1 MGIKFLQEQEK
12 FVSGKVLLFDKPLNW
27 TSFDLVKKVKN
38 ILLKYLEIKKIKV
51 GHAGTLDPLAT
62 GLLIICVGKA
72 TKHIQRF
79 QNMDKEYVANIVL
92 GKTTPSF
99 DLETDFDNVFETSH
113 ITPELVHE
121 TIQQFIGEQDQIPP
135 IFSAKNIKGNRAY
148 HLARK
153 GHNIEMKPSKIR
165 VEQIEILNCN
175 LPDISLKIRCG
186 KGTYIRALTMDIG
199 KALNSGAYLARLE
212 RTKIGD
218 FQVVDAM
225 NLNGFEK
232 SLIKMKQI

>member
-1 MGIKFLQEQEK
+1 MGIKFHQEQEK
-12 FVSGKVLLFDKPLNW
+12 FVSGKVMLFDKPLNW

-38 ILLKYLEIKKIKV
+38 MLLKHLELKKIKV

-62 GLLIICVGKA
+62 GLLIICAGKV

-79 QNMDKEYVANIVL
+79 QNMDKEYVANIIL

-135 IFSAKNIKGNRAY
+135 IFSAKKIKGNRAY

-153 GHNIEMKPSKIR
+153 GHNIEMKPNKIR

-175 LPDISLKIRCG
+175 LPEISLRIRCS

-199 KALNSGAYLARLE
+199 KALNSGAYLAKLE